1 MSSKTKGGDT
11 VARAEHSVLQG
22 IQNRGFEDDDD
33 CITCVEDGGDKGST
47 THTQCSVDSSD
58 SLDSNDVGESETQTN
73 GNIRS
78 SRYKVPQIG
87 IWYTLT
93 SAVTMALS
101 GMIVIYLS
109 GTLGPNQMVVSRM
122 TIQLLCCLPVNAYRR
137 VPFKHSRN
145 AYLLLLL
152 RSILGAINT
161 SLIYITYQIMPVSSS
176 KSIQYSAPVFAG
188 LLGCVLLRESC
199 SFVDTLL
206 SFLTLSGVLL
216 IAQPSFLFANSESIE
231 GASDAKVLGS
241 IFSLLSAI
249 LSASVLIIMRKL
261 GSYNMPSLT
270 MLTFYSI
277 YGACFSAFLTSIFQQ
292 WSLPGCG
299 WDRMILLSN
308 GIAHFSSQI
317 LIYLALKTERASTVA
332 LVHSSDILFSF
343 TLEYLF
349 FGVIPDYLTVIGA
362 FVIIVSFVGITLK
375 KWRDSRNHKD
385 EQHGKDEDSLSNISK
400 S

>member
-11 VARAEHSVLQG
+11 VARAEYSVLQG
-22 IQNRGFEDDDD
+22 IRTRGFEDDDD
-33 CITCVEDGGDKGST
+33 CITCVEDGGDKEIITPRQGF
-47 THTQCSVDSSD
+47 VDSSA
-58 SLDSNDVGESETQTN
+58 SLDSNDVGGSETQTN
-73 GNIRS
+73 GNVRS

-93 SAVTMALS
+93 SAVIMALS
-101 GMIVIYLS
+101 GMIVIHIS
-109 GTLGPNQMVVSRM
+109 GTLGPNQMVFSRM

-152 RSILGAINT
+152 RSILGATNI
-161 SLIYITYQIMPVSSS
+161 SLIVITYQIMPVSSS
-176 KSIQYSAPVFAG
+176 KSIEYSAPVFAG
-188 LLGCVLLRESC
+188 LLGWLLLRESC

-216 IAQPSFLFANSESIE
+216 IAQPSFLFANAESVE
-231 GASDAKVLGS
+231 GASDDMVLGS
-241 IFSLLSAI
+241 TLSLISAI
-249 LSASVLIIMRKL
+249 LSASIFIIMRKL

-270 MLTFYSI
+270 MLTFFSI
-277 YGACFSAFLTSIFQQ
+277 YGACFSIFLTSICQQ

-299 WDRMILLSN
+299 WDRMILLSD

-317 LIYLALKTERASTVA
+317 LIYLALQTERASTVA

-349 FGVIPDYLTVIGA
+349 FGVIPNYLTVIGA
-362 FVIIVSFVGITLK
+362 FLIIASFVGITLK
-375 KWRDSRNHKD
+375 KWREN
-385 EQHGKDEDSLSNISK
+385 
-400 S
+400 